1 MTEIVAEPHRRL
13 CPRCE
18 RPLQEGYWHCRA
30 CGHEAMPE
38 AIRQTLEIDAYASSL
53 GISPVGITMYERDV
67 R

>member
-1 MTEIVAEPHRRL
+1 
-13 CPRCE
+13 
-18 RPLQEGYWHCRA
+18 
-30 CGHEAMPE
+30 MPE